1 MSTVNQLFTEKF
13 RPKTLD
19 MLIAPQRVK
28 SELSRGLVQNLLLY
42 SNSPGTGKTTSLFIL
57 SDPYTSIYINA
68 STEGRIDLIRERI
81 SRFCSTISLEG
92 GVEKLK
98 CVILDEFDGASA
110 DFFLGIRAVM
120 EKYANVCRFIA
131 SCNYIQ
137 KIPEP
142 VQSRFN
148 CISYDPINADEE
160 TYIFNEYVKRIGKI
174 LNAAG
179 VTKYTPELLDKFIKN
194 DFPDMRAILNKVQS
208 FYLQGIHELNEKNF
222 NINFDF
228 EDLYKLCLY
237 GNEPYENYKL
247 ITSEYASKVSDTL
260 MALAYDFV
268 EYIKINNPNK
278 IDLIPMVI
286 MAVCEYQAQRLQ
298 VIDES
303 ITLLACVY
311 KLQQILNKK

>member
-1 MSTVNQLFTEKF
+1 MSIVTELFTEKF
-13 RPKTLD
+13 RPKALET
-19 MLIAPQRVK
+19 LIAPMRVK

-57 SDPYTSIYINA
+57 SAPYTSLYINA
-68 STEGRIDLIRERI
+68 SSEGRIDLIRERI
-81 SRFCSTISLEG
+81 TKFCSTISLEG
-92 GVEKLK
+92 GSEKLK
-98 CVILDEFDGASA
+98 CVILDEFDGAST
-110 DFFLGIRAVM
+110 DFYLGIRAVM
-120 EKYANVCRFIA
+120 EKFAHVTRFIA

-148 CISYDPINADEE
+148 CISYDPINSDEE
-160 TYIFNEYVKRIGKI
+160 TYIFDEYVKRIGKI
-174 LNAAG
+174 LTA
-179 VTKYTPELLDKFIKN
+179 TTISYTPELLNKFIKN

-208 FYLQGIHELNEKNF
+208 FYLQGIHQLDERNF

-228 EDLYKLCLY
+228 EDLYKLCLT

-247 ITSEYASKVSDTL
+247 ITSEYASKIDDTL
-260 MALAYDFV
+260 MALSYDFV
-268 EYIKINNPNK
+268 EYIKVNAPNK

-286 MAVCEYQAQRLQ
+286 ITVCEYQAQRLQ
-298 VIDES
+298 VIDAS